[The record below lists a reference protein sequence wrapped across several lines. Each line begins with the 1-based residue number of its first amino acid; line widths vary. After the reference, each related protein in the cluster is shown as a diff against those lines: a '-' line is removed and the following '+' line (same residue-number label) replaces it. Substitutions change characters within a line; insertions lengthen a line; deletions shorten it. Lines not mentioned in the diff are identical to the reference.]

1 MGVVSERKG
10 LSGLAVQRVHSYG
23 FIPRLALRAGSAA
36 PSHHVEARMTPPSE
50 TNVLLQRVARGEP
63 GAASACID
71 RFGGLVWTLARRAMG
86 RHPDIEDI
94 VQEIF
99 LDVWRSA
106 SRYDPNI
113 ASETAFVA
121 TIARR
126 RLIDRARR
134 IGRRPSEAAMVE
146 DRVEASTTPSL
157 GPDVIEQSSRAME
170 ALSMLSEEQQRVLR
184 LSVIQGLSH
193 EKIARSTGLPLG
205 TVKTH
210 ARRGLMKIRDILGN
224 DAGTRGEGA
233 SPHGADRD
241 DGVRSERGA
250 GVRP

>member
-1 MGVVSERKG
+1 
-10 LSGLAVQRVHSYG
+10 
-23 FIPRLALRAGSAA
+23 
-36 PSHHVEARMTPPSE
+36 
-50 TNVLLQRVARGEP
+50 
-63 GAASACID
+63 
-71 RFGGLVWTLARRAMG
+71 MG
-86 RHPDIEDI
+86 RHPDIDDI

-106 SRYDPNI
+106 GRYDPSI

-134 IGRRPSEAAMVE
+134 VGRRPIEMALTE
-146 DRVEASTTPSL
+146 DRVGSGEASL
-157 GPDVIEQSSRAME
+157 GGTDVAEQSTRAME

-210 ARRGLMKIRDILGN
+210 ARRGLMKIRDILGATPSAHSG
-224 DAGTRGEGA
+224 DGGRGAGAGSG
-233 SPHGADRD
+233 GRD
-241 DGVRSERGA
+241 TAA

>member
-1 MGVVSERKG
+1 MTA
-10 LSGLAVQRVHSYG
+10 SGDSN
-23 FIPRLALRAGSAA
+23 
-36 PSHHVEARMTPPSE
+36 M
-50 TNVLLQRVARGEP
+50 LLQRVARGEP
-63 GAASACID
+63 GAAGACID
-71 RFGGLVWTLARRAMG
+71 RFGGLVWTLARRSMG
-86 RHPDIEDI
+86 RHPDIEDV

-106 SRYDPNI
+106 PRYDPTI

-134 IGRRPSEAAMVE
+134 IGRRPGETAITE
-146 DRVEASTTPSL
+146 DRVGTADAPAL
-157 GPDVIEQSSRAME
+157 GADVIEQSSRAME
-170 ALSMLSEEQQRVLR
+170 AMSTLSEEQQRVLR

-210 ARRGLMKIRDILGN
+210 ARRGLMKIRAALGTERAQEGSEG
-224 DAGTRGEGA
+224 DGA
-233 SPHGADRD
+233 SQSDRD
-241 DGVRSERGA
+241 AAGVRS
-250 GVRP
+250 